1 MSITKK
7 QYELMNQFYNL
18 LQDDE
23 SKDLFIAR
31 YNFFLNGR
39 VNDFMQEIPL
49 NKKIESKELSE
60 FFANR
65 DKNKCLIYGA

>member
-49 NKKIESKELSE
+49 KKLRAKSYLS
-60 FFANR
+60 FLRIGIKTSA
-65 DKNKCLIYGA
+65 